1 MASQPRLPWPSV
13 CGSLELTARARRS
26 SSSAW
31 ILPSRGSVCPFSHP
45 CFRWSTLLTRHDRYS
60 FLFSLP
66 SPAPPFV
73 PTTGQRN
80 LLLIFLLANISL
92 RIPWVKWLQEL
103 EVLTT
108 FPLGYWEQR
117 GWDPDGLV
125 RTESRFDVPA
135 DHSQVRSPFI
145 AAGVAWAGTRGVSR
159 VEVSIND
166 GRSWRAAE
174 LEQVADTPSWR
185 RWKITLELLPGVY
198 PLSVR
203 AIDGTGRVQD
213 ATYRPPHPS
222 GTSGYHRIVVT
233 VRDETVVLTAANSN
247 P

>member
-1 MASQPRLPWPSV
+1 MGSQQRLPWPSV

-92 RIPWVKWLQEL
+92 RIPWEPYLQMSGL
-103 EVLTT
+103 KT
-108 FPLGYWEQR
+108 FLQS
-117 GWDPDGLV
+117 
-125 RTESRFDVPA
+125 TEA
-135 DHSQVRSPFI
+135 
-145 AAGVAWAGTRGVSR
+145 RGV
-159 VEVSIND
+159 
-166 GRSWRAAE
+166 
-174 LEQVADTPSWR
+174 
-185 RWKITLELLPGVY
+185 LP
-198 PLSVR
+198 
-203 AIDGTGRVQD
+203 
-213 ATYRPPHPS
+213 
-222 GTSGYHRIVVT
+222 
-233 VRDETVVLTAANSN
+233 
-247 P
+247 

>member
-1 MASQPRLPWPSV
+1 MGSQQRLPWPSV

-92 RIPWVKWLQEL
+92 RIPWVHQSDAIESDHRLLAVAEGFVGKKARRAIAAQIGDDHPVALLRQ
-103 EVLTT
+103 
-108 FPLGYWEQR
+108 QR
-117 GWDPDGLV
+117 GNVDIAVNIVGPAVQKHDRRTIGGASFSVADIQYARIDLFQRTEGRVRPGPPHTFHLSSKTIRCMKTVQRSEQVLFILTSCSSDFFDGL
-125 RTESRFDVPA
+125 E
-135 DHSQVRSPFI
+135 
-145 AAGVAWAGTRGVSR
+145 
-159 VEVSIND
+159 
-166 GRSWRAAE
+166 
-174 LEQVADTPSWR
+174 
-185 RWKITLELLPGVY
+185 
-198 PLSVR
+198 
-203 AIDGTGRVQD
+203 
-213 ATYRPPHPS
+213 
-222 GTSGYHRIVVT
+222 
-233 VRDETVVLTAANSN
+233 
-247 P
+247 